1 MRLYG
6 ARLKLFL
13 RFMLVNERLLCGR
26 GGGTASL
33 IVRHKKTDR
42 EQALSV
48 LCSGIMEN
56 YRLLR
61 ST

>member
-1 MRLYG
+1 MRLYS
-6 ARLKLFL
+6 ARPKVFL
-13 RFMLVNERLLCGR
+13 RFMLVNERLLFGR
-26 GGGTASL
+26 GGGTAGL
-33 IVRHKKTDR
+33 IVRHTKTDR

-48 LCSGIMEN
+48 LCSGIMKD